1 MLFVFFSYP
10 VRISEWSIL
19 RNMESTLFD
28 LLMPKQQL
36 FTPQPNGTM
45 PSGKIPT
52 EVLAY
57 YILTSHCKKYST
69 FKSLRTYLLNDLSNT
84 VHTTLWYFYFSFSF
98 RYLSLHDNKFIRYFT
113 GHTKKVISL
122 QMSPVDDTFMSGSL
136 DNTVR
141 LWDLR
146 SPTCAGLMN
155 VNGKPVCA
163 FDPEGNQHQKAMS
176 GASSTSSQQFQT
188 RLNVFYSFL
197 PAAKRQVIS

>member
-1 MLFVFFSYP
+1 MVGKSYL
-10 VRISEWSIL
+10 S
-19 RNMESTLFD
+19 
-28 LLMPKQQL
+28 
-36 FTPQPNGTM
+36 
-45 PSGKIPT
+45 
-52 EVLAY
+52 
-57 YILTSHCKKYST
+57 
-69 FKSLRTYLLNDLSNT
+69 KSLSFVHFALSFLFN
-84 VHTTLWYFYFSFSF
+84 LRFSS

-163 FDPEGNQHQKAMS
+163 FDPEGNQHQQAMS
-176 GASSTSSQQFQT
+176 GASSTQYFEVSNRNMLKSPT
-188 RLNVFYSFL
+188 SLFYNCL
-197 PAAKRQVIS
+197 TNIILAKRNLSQ

>member
-1 MLFVFFSYP
+1 MVGKSYLSKKLSFVHFALSFLFNLRFS
-10 VRISEWSIL
+10 S
-19 RNMESTLFD
+19 
-28 LLMPKQQL
+28 
-36 FTPQPNGTM
+36 
-45 PSGKIPT
+45 
-52 EVLAY
+52 
-57 YILTSHCKKYST
+57 
-69 FKSLRTYLLNDLSNT
+69 
-84 VHTTLWYFYFSFSF
+84 

-163 FDPEGNQHQKAMS
+163 FDPEGNQHTVSVGPKKSLM
-176 GASSTSSQQFQT
+176 GFWP
-188 RLNVFYSFL
+188 L
-197 PAAKRQVIS
+197 

>member
-1 MLFVFFSYP
+1 MVGKSYLSKKLSFVHFALSFLFNLRFS
-10 VRISEWSIL
+10 S
-19 RNMESTLFD
+19 
-28 LLMPKQQL
+28 
-36 FTPQPNGTM
+36 
-45 PSGKIPT
+45 
-52 EVLAY
+52 
-57 YILTSHCKKYST
+57 
-69 FKSLRTYLLNDLSNT
+69 
-84 VHTTLWYFYFSFSF
+84 

-176 GASSTSSQQFQT
+176 GASSTSSQ
-188 RLNVFYSFL
+188 YSVLVSNRNILESPPLFFSGL
-197 PAAKRQVIS
+197 TTLYSG